1 MPRRS
6 FTKAVASASRSIFVA
21 QSWVS
26 GHAAASPFEALQW
39 NFPNLSQ
46 SMREWSQRLA
56 IVVSNRGYFGHVPK
70 ILNPIKRRLAM
81 ILYPMIELLDGRS
94 VSLFRGRTEEPQ
106 IWHVDPVEKAKSFAK
121 AGAEWIHITDF
132 DAMSEN
138 DRNADLIREIVLT
151 AGIQVQL
158 GGGFRSLERIADW
171 IDQGVGRIVVG
182 TMALLQPDLV
192 KEAAKLFPDQ
202 IVLAVDVFEGL
213 VVSDGWRQK
222 SAFTPSA
229 FLKAFENDPFAAII
243 VTDID
248 AAIGDAED
256 SIALIT
262 QLASEARTP
271 VIARGLTRSL
281 DDLSRLEYVPHVS
294 GALIGRALFDRS
306 IDIEAALKVIKPEVG
321 IPAKFI

>member
-1 MPRRS
+1 M
-6 FTKAVASASRSIFVA
+6 SRSIRK
-21 QSWVS
+21 W
-26 GHAAASPFEALQW
+26 L
-39 NFPNLSQ
+39 LL
-46 SMREWSQRLA
+46 LA
-56 IVVSNRGYFGHVPK
+56 IVDLIRSYIGHAPK
-70 ILNPIKRRLAM
+70 MQNPVKRKLAM
-81 ILYPMIELLDGRS
+81 MLYPTIELLDGRC

-106 IWHVDPVEKAKSFAK
+106 IWHVDPVEKAKAFAK

-132 DAMSEN
+132 DAMSADE
-138 DRNADLIREIVLT
+138 RNADLIREIILT

-182 TMALLQPDLV
+182 TMALLQPELV

-202 IVLAVDVFEGL
+202 IVLAVDVYEGL

-229 FLKAFENDPFAAII
+229 FLKAFEDDPFAAII

-248 AAIGDAED
+248 ADIGDAED

-281 DDLSRLEYVPHVS
+281 DDLSRLKYVPHVS
-294 GALIGRALFDRS
+294 GALIGRALLDRS
-306 IDIEAALKVIKPEVG
+306 IDIAAALKVVKSEVENR
-321 IPAKFI
+321 AKFI